1 MAGESKNE
9 SKNVSKND
17 PAVPSC
23 AGHKKEAAW
32 KEYDLVIGNG
42 SCGMGHIDGGVRQI
56 VWNTKPCDDR
66 LDRRDTGMCKCEC
79 WYTVGDTENTSCDV

>member
-79 WYTVGDTENTSCDV
+79 